1 MVNEMLEPGHGF
13 GEDDSCDSDPGGGAM
28 DVLTTVKG
36 QTGLP
41 RYFASA
47 FEAAARLGE
56 GRIDFVLPD
65 GRRFR
70 VEGKAPGIA
79 AEVQVA
85 NTDLF
90 ARLVREGDLGFCDAY
105 LDGWWT
111 TPDLQAFLDLIQR
124 PANNVVGDSYPG
136 MSLLRA
142 YERMRFWLQANSKRQ
157 AKKNIAYHYD
167 LGNDFYRLW
176 LDETMTYS
184 SAIFQNPQESLEAA
198 QIRKYASMVDQ
209 MGATPGE
216 HVLEI
221 GCGWGGFA
229 EYAAKE
235 RGLRVTGLTISQ
247 AQHDF
252 AVERIAKAG
261 LSDRVE
267 IKLQDY
273 RDEQGS
279 YDGIASIEM
288 FEAVG
293 EKYWPVYFDTVRERL
308 KPGRNATLQIITVA
322 DERWHLYRKGVDFIQ
337 KYIFPG
343 GMLPA
348 PSVLRAE
355 VERAGLLVKGSIEFG
370 ESYSLT
376 LRRWHETFAE
386 RWGEVKKHG
395 FDERFKRMWDFYLAS
410 CAGAFQGGNCDVTQI
425 TVTRPS

>member
-1 MVNEMLEPGHGF
+1 MEMF
-13 GEDDSCDSDPGGGAM
+13 A
-28 DVLTTVKG
+28 TVKG
-36 QTGLP
+36 QAGLP
-41 RYFASA
+41 RYFATV
-47 FEAAARLGE
+47 FETARRLGE
-56 GRIDFVLPD
+56 GRLDFVLPD

-70 VEGKAPGIA
+70 AEGGAPGLA
-79 AEVQVA
+79 AEIRLVHP
-85 NTDLF
+85 DLF

-105 LDGWWT
+105 LDGWWES
-111 TPDLQAFLDLIQR
+111 PDLQAFLDLIQR
-124 PANNVVGDSYPG
+124 PANNIVGDGFPG
-136 MSLLRA
+136 LGLVRA
-142 YERMRFWLQANSKRQ
+142 YERLRFWLQANSKRQ
-157 AKKNIAYHYD
+157 ARKNIAYHYD
-167 LGNDFYRLW
+167 LGNEFYRLW

-184 SAIFQNPQESLEAA
+184 SAIFESPQESLETA
-198 QIRKYASMVDQ
+198 QRRKYASMVDRI
-209 MGATPGE
+209 GARPGE

-229 EYAAKE
+229 EYAAGE

-247 AQHDF
+247 AQHDH
-252 AVERIAKAG
+252 AVERIRRAG

-267 IKLQDY
+267 IRLQDY

-293 EKYWPVYFDTVRERL
+293 ERYWPVYFETLRQRL
-308 KPGRNATLQIITVA
+308 KPGRNGTLQIITVA
-322 DERWHLYRKGVDFIQ
+322 DARWPMYRRGVDFIQ

-355 VERAGLLVKGSIEFG
+355 VEKAGLRVRGSIEFG

-376 LRRWHETFAE
+376 LRRWHETFSD
-386 RWGEVKKHG
+386 RWSEVKRLG
-395 FDERFKRMWDFYLAS
+395 FDDRFKRMWDFYLAS

-425 TVTRPS
+425 TVTRPN